1 LPHYERVEGDR
12 TGTVTVLF
20 TDLVASTQLR
30 SRLGDLAADA
40 RLCHAAAGG
49 EVLVADVV
57 RVLAGSRT
65 PHRFEPRGALELAGL
80 PARPRE
86 KTP

>member
-1 LPHYERVEGDR
+1 LPHYERVDGDR
-12 TGTVTVLF
+12 TSTVTVLF

-40 RLCHAAAGG
+40 LRREHTTGCGLRSIGTG
-49 EVLVADVV
+49 VA
-57 RVLAGSRT
+57 RSRAPAT
-65 PHRFEPRGALELAGL
+65 ASWRSL
-80 PARPRE
+80 PPRPRE